1 MNHAKGGRGTR
12 PIRLPDIVRRHC
24 FELEDLPV
32 DARVHPI
39 SQSAAAGNSQRYQLL
54 DLELDVG
61 RQTVSRGGIAQHVP
75 KLSFDL
81 LLALTRAAPNMMS
94 VQELMEQVWPRQVVG
109 VETVTQR
116 VKLLRKALGDSA
128 SQPRYVVGERRRGY
142 RILAPVVILS
152 PVPGPPVAGPA
163 AHDELLPIKSLPS
176 PSSRLARG
184 LAISLCALVA
194 GLLIASLIW
203 IERERRPPAHI
214 ESASPNAVTPPFS
227 VAVLPFRTA
236 ATAENNALVAAG
248 LADLVRIRL
257 SSERELTI
265 IATSVDHPGESPLE
279 AAARVGA
286 RYAVYGTVQY
296 EDQGLRVAADV
307 LEAPTGHHVG
317 SVLIERPTRELY
329 RLQDDIAD
337 RIASLVLGRTRVEG
351 PLAPEYGSEA
361 MLAYLRGRALLATRK
376 VADADT
382 AVDEFSRAAQ
392 LAPTFAAAHAGIAE
406 ARFQR
411 AFLVNAFDENAA
423 RLYKEMA
430 ASIDQALKL
439 DPDNG
444 PALFIR
450 AKYRELYT
458 GAEAARQDYERA
470 MSLAPSFSP
479 GVAYYADFL
488 EGRQGDMDKALVVL
502 DAGIRLDPLAPR
514 LIYMK
519 GMMLQSRHE
528 DDAAAALLLQTIRV
542 DPQYSAAY
550 NRLSELRWAQ
560 GRDREALSFAEQS
573 VHIDPAS
580 AWGRG
585 NLARIYIDLGELTA
599 AADVLNGFEMQ
610 SAYGIEALGCYRDGN
625 LNAAYGWLQQTLENP
640 HVDGSVAGLAA
651 SLTALVEWAEK
662 SRRFAAARQRL
673 LSMRWLKNAHGEL
686 DYTYTNAMPL
696 LQLATL
702 EHLAGNQDGARDLAQ
717 RVLDISDA
725 PGPAGGVTPRYFTGA
740 IERNR
745 MLALAILGR
754 DEEALA
760 QLAKIRDGLARQL
773 WWVWIE
779 RHPALARLR
788 RDPRLQAILV
798 KMRAWALQERAS
810 VQAERAA
817 GRLPART
824 GVAYRC
830 VAPPAVT
837 QSSLAKAD

>member
-1 MNHAKGGRGTR
+1 
-12 PIRLPDIVRRHC
+12 
-24 FELEDLPV
+24 
-32 DARVHPI
+32 
-39 SQSAAAGNSQRYQLL
+39 
-54 DLELDVG
+54 
-61 RQTVSRGGIAQHVP
+61 
-75 KLSFDL
+75 
-81 LLALTRAAPNMMS
+81 
-94 VQELMEQVWPRQVVG
+94 MEQVWPRQVVG

-116 VKLLRKALGDSA
+116 IKLLRKALGDNA

-142 RILAPVVILS
+142 RILVPVVIL
-152 PVPGPPVAGPA
+152 PPLAGTAVAEPA
-163 AHDELLPIKSLPS
+163 THDEFPPITSLPS
-176 PSSRLARG
+176 PSSGFARG
-184 LAISLCALVA
+184 LAISVSVLVA

-203 IERERRPPAHI
+203 IEHERRASTHV
-214 ESASPNAVTPPFS
+214 ESAPPNAVSPPYS

-236 ATAENNALVAAG
+236 ATAKNDALVAAG

-265 IATSVDHPGESPLE
+265 IATNVDHPGESPHE
-279 AAARVGA
+279 AAARLGA
-286 RYAVYGTVQY
+286 RYVVDGAVQY
-296 EDQGLRVAADV
+296 EGQGLRVAADV
-307 LEAPTGHHVG
+307 LDVPTGHHVG
-317 SVLIERPTRELY
+317 SVLIERPTRELF

-382 AVDEFSRAAQ
+382 AVEEFSRAAQ

-411 AFLVNAFDENAA
+411 AFLVNAFDENAP
-423 RLYKEMA
+423 RLYQEMA
-430 ASIDQALKL
+430 APIDQALKL

-450 AKYRELYT
+450 AKYRELYVGT
-458 GAEAARQDYERA
+458 EAARKDYERA

-488 EGRQGDMDKALVVL
+488 EARQGEVDRSLAVL

-519 GMMLQSRHE
+519 GMILQSRHQ
-528 DDAAAALLLQTIRV
+528 DDVAASLLLQTIRV
-542 DPQYSAAY
+542 DPQYTAAY
-550 NRLSELRWAQ
+550 NRLAELRWAQ

-573 VHIDPAS
+573 VHIDPAG

-585 NLARIYIDLGELTA
+585 NLARIYLDLGELA
-599 AADVLNGFEMQ
+599 AAEDVLDGFEMP
-610 SAYGIEALGCYRDGN
+610 SAYGIEALGCYRNGN
-625 LNAAYGWLQQTLENP
+625 LNAAYGWLQRTLENP
-640 HVDGSVAGLAA
+640 HVDGSVAGLTA

-662 SRRFAAARQRL
+662 SRRFTAARERL
-673 LSMRWLKNAHGEL
+673 LSMRWLKDSSGAL
-686 DYTYTNAMPL
+686 DYTYTNAMVL

-702 EHLAGNQDGARDLAQ
+702 ERLAGNQDRARELAL
-717 RVLDISDA
+717 RVLDIPDT
-725 PGPAGGVTPRYFTGA
+725 PGPARGVTPRYFTGVR
-740 IERNR
+740 ERNR
-745 MLALAILGR
+745 MLALAVLGR

-760 QLAKIRDGLARQL
+760 ELAKIRDGLARQL

-779 RHPALARLR
+779 RHPAMARLR
-788 RDPRLQAILV
+788 HDPRKQAILV
-798 KMRAWALQERAS
+798 NMRAWAAQERAA
-810 VQAERAA
+810 VEAERAA

-830 VAPPAVT
+830 VAPPAVM